1 MFTVSVRE
9 FGVSPASVA
18 CFSSPVIFI
27 LSSSCKSL
35 TASDSE
41 RNMRLYWWQC
51 NRKWSALSCCL
62 PPPPRSCVSIWTA
75 GGWTADWDS
84 ASLCSTSSSSSAP
97 SASRSCRGHT
107 RIRPPHVT
115 DPYRQDSQ
123 TSVFNLHCCH
133 CQSKVRTDEF
143 SSHYAVAVRVR
154 AAAWKLHCLPL
165 INEYFT

>member
-51 NRKWSALSCCL
+51 NRKWSALSRCL
-62 PPPPRSCVSIWTA
+62 PPPPQGPVCPSELLEVGPQTGILPPYALRHLPPLLRRLREAVEDTHVYALPTSQIHIDRTHKQVFSTFTA
-75 GGWTADWDS
+75 A
-84 ASLCSTSSSSSAP
+84 
-97 SASRSCRGHT
+97 
-107 RIRPPHVT
+107 IVNQK
-115 DPYRQDSQ
+115 YRQMNFHLITRWLYVSE
-123 TSVFNLHCCH
+123 
-133 CQSKVRTDEF
+133 R
-143 SSHYAVAVRVR
+143 
-154 AAAWKLHCLPL
+154 LPESCIVYL
-165 INEYFT
+165 W